1 MRRIVLFLVLSVLM
15 LSCEKEIELEQLI
28 IADHKVSCT
37 GIGPQECLLVKRN
50 VSDEWQ
56 FFYGGIEG
64 FDYEEG
70 FEYIIEVKVYD
81 VENPPVDGSS
91 KRYVLNRIIS
101 KQ

>member
-1 MRRIVLFLVLSVLM
+1 MRRIALFLVMSILM
-15 LSCEKEIELEQLI
+15 FACKKEIESEQLI

-37 GIGPQECLLVKRN
+37 GAGPQECLLVKKN
-50 VSDEWQ
+50 VSDDWQ

-81 VENPPVDGSS
+81 VENPPADGSS

>member
-15 LSCEKEIELEQLI
+15 LSCEKEIESEQLI
-28 IADHKVSCT
+28 IADHKVNCT
-37 GIGPQECLLVKRN
+37 GAGSQECLLVKRN
-50 VSDEWQ
+50 VSEEWQ

-81 VENPPVDGSS
+81 VENPPADGSN